1 MFNTALFDL
10 DGVVLDTESQYT
22 VCWDRIGKVYKPDI
36 PQFAH
41 LIKGQTLSQIF
52 DRYFKDEKK
61 VQHEIENQLFE
72 FEKNMDYAYIPGVVA
87 FITDLKRHQVN
98 TAIVTSSNQQK
109 MVNVYQRHPE
119 LVTFFDVILTSEDFK
134 RSKPDPDCY
143 LTAAAHFS
151 VSHNQ
156 CVVFEDSINGL
167 KAGKAAQMKV
177 CGLATTNSVEVIK
190 PLSDMVMI
198 DFVGMSYEK
207 LSAMV

>member
-36 PQFAH
+36 PLFAH
-41 LIKGQTLSQIF
+41 HIKGQTLTQIF
-52 DRYFKDEKK
+52 NRYFKDEEKA
-61 VQHEIENQLFE
+61 QHEIENQLIE
-72 FEKNMDYAYIPGVVA
+72 FEKNMDYAYIPGVIA
-87 FITDLKRHQVN
+87 FIKDLKQHHAN

-109 MVNVYQRHPE
+109 MANVYQCHPE
-119 LVTFFDVILTSEDFK
+119 FETLFDVILTSEDFK
-134 RSKPDPDCY
+134 RSKPEPDCY
-143 LTAAAHFS
+143 FTAAAHFA

-177 CGLATTNSVEVIK
+177 CGLATTNAVEVIK
-190 PLSDMVMI
+190 PLSDMVI
-198 DFVGMSYEK
+198 NDFVGMSYEK
-207 LSAMV
+207 LCEII

>member
-22 VCWDRIGKVYKPDI
+22 ACWDRLGKVYKPDI
-36 PQFAH
+36 QHFAH
-41 LIKGQTLSQIF
+41 LIKGQTLMQIF
-52 DRYFKDEKK
+52 ERYFKDEMKA
-61 VQHEIENQLFE
+61 QHDIENQLIE
-72 FEKNMDYAYIPGVVA
+72 FEKNMDYAYIPGVIA
-87 FITDLKRHQVN
+87 FIKDLKRIHVN

-109 MVNVYQRHPE
+109 MANVYQCHPE
-119 LVTFFDVILTSEDFK
+119 FETLFDVILTSGDFK
-134 RSKPDPDCY
+134 RSKPNPDCY

-177 CGLATTNSVEVIK
+177 CGLATTNAVEVIK
-190 PLSDMVMI
+190 PLSDMVMN
-198 DFVGMSYEK
+198 DFVGMNYEK
-207 LSAMV
+207 LCAMV

>member
-41 LIKGQTLSQIF
+41 LIKGQALSQIF

-61 VQHEIENQLFE
+61 VQHEIENQLIE

-98 TAIVTSSNQQK
+98 TAIVTSSNLQK
-109 MVNVYQRHPE
+109 MANVYQRHPE
-119 LVTFFDVILTSEDFK
+119 FETFFDVILTSEDFK

-167 KAGKAAQMKV
+167 KAGNAAQMKV
-177 CGLATTNSVEVIK
+177 FGLATTNSVEVIE
-190 PLSDMVMI
+190 PLSDMVMN

-207 LSAMV
+207 LSAMI

>member
-36 PQFAH
+36 PHFAH
-41 LIKGQTLSQIF
+41 LIKGQTLNQIF
-52 DRYFKDEKK
+52 DRYFKDEVK
-61 VQHEIENQLFE
+61 VQHEIENQLIE
-72 FEKNMDYAYIPGVVA
+72 FEKSMDYAYIPGVVT

-109 MVNVYQRHPE
+109 MTNVYQRHPE
-119 LVTFFDVILTSEDFK
+119 FEAFFDVILTSENFK

-167 KAGKAAQMKV
+167 KAGNAAQMKV
-177 CGLATTNSVEVIK
+177 CGLATTNSVEVIE
-190 PLSDMVMI
+190 PLSDIVMI

-207 LSAMV
+207 LCAMV

>member
-1 MFNTALFDL
+1 MFNTALFDI

-36 PQFAH
+36 PKFAH
-41 LIKGQTLSQIF
+41 LIKGQTLTQIF
-52 DRYFKDEKK
+52 VRYFKDEEKA
-61 VQHEIENQLFE
+61 QHEIENQLIE

-109 MVNVYQRHPE
+109 MANVYQCHPE
-119 LVTFFDVILTSEDFK
+119 FETLFDVILTSEDFK
-134 RSKPDPDCY
+134 RSKPEPDCY
-143 LTAAAHFS
+143 LTAAAHFA

-177 CGLATTNSVEVIK
+177 CGLATTNSIETVK
-190 PLSDMVMI
+190 PLSDMVI
-198 DFVGMSYEK
+198 KDFVEMGYEK
-207 LSAMV
+207 LCEII

>member
-36 PQFAH
+36 PKFAH
-41 LIKGQTLSQIF
+41 LIKGQTLTQIF
-52 DRYFKDEKK
+52 DRYFKDEEKA
-61 VQHEIENQLFE
+61 QREIENQLIE

-87 FITDLKRHQVN
+87 FITNLKRHQVN

-109 MVNVYQRHPE
+109 MANVYQCHPE
-119 LVTFFDVILTSEDFK
+119 FETLFDVIFTSEDFEQ
-134 RSKPDPDCY
+134 SKPDPDCY
-143 LTAAAHFS
+143 LTAAAHFA
-151 VSHNQ
+151 VSQNQ

-190 PLSDMVMI
+190 PLSDIVMI

-207 LSAMV
+207 LSAMI

>member
-36 PQFAH
+36 PHFAH
-41 LIKGQTLSQIF
+41 LIKGQTLTQIF
-52 DRYFKDEKK
+52 DRYFKDEEI
-61 VQHEIENQLFE
+61 VQHEIENQLIE
-72 FEKNMDYAYIPGVVA
+72 FEKSMDYAYIPGVVT

-109 MVNVYQRHPE
+109 MTNVYQRHPE
-119 LVTFFDVILTSEDFK
+119 FEAFFDVILTSENFK

-167 KAGKAAQMKV
+167 KAGNAAQMKV
-177 CGLATTNSVEVIK
+177 FGLATTNSVEVIE
-190 PLSDMVMI
+190 PLSDMVMN

-207 LSAMV
+207 LCAMV

>member
-22 VCWDRIGKVYKPDI
+22 VCWNRIGKVYKPDI
-36 PQFAH
+36 PHFAH
-41 LIKGQTLSQIF
+41 LIKGQTLTQIF
-52 DRYFKDEKK
+52 DRYFNDEEKA
-61 VQHEIENQLFE
+61 QHEIENQLNE
-72 FEKNMDYAYIPGVVA
+72 FEKNMDYAYIPGVVS
-87 FITDLKRHQVN
+87 FINELKRNHVN

-109 MVNVYQRHPE
+109 MANVYQRHPE
-119 LVTFFDVILTSEDFK
+119 FETLFDIILTSEDFK

-143 LTAAAHFS
+143 LTAADHFS

-167 KAGKAAQMKV
+167 KAGNAAQMKV

-190 PLSDMVMI
+190 PLSDMVMN

-207 LSAMV
+207 LSAML

>member
-41 LIKGQTLSQIF
+41 LIKGQTLTQIF
-52 DRYFKDEKK
+52 DRYFKDEEEA
-61 VQHEIENQLFE
+61 QHEIENQLIE
-72 FEKNMDYAYIPGVVA
+72 FEKNMDYAYIPGVIA
-87 FITDLKRHQVN
+87 FIKDLKQHHVK

-109 MVNVYQRHPE
+109 MANVYLCHPE
-119 LVTFFDVILTSEDFK
+119 FETFFDVILTSEDFK
-134 RSKPDPDCY
+134 QSKPNPDCY
-143 LTAAAHFS
+143 LTAAAHFA

-177 CGLATTNSVEVIK
+177 CGLATTNSVELIE
-190 PLSDMVMI
+190 PLSDMVI
-198 DFVGMSYEK
+198 NDFVGMSYEK
-207 LSAMV
+207 LCAMI

>member
-41 LIKGQTLSQIF
+41 LIKGQTLTQIF
-52 DRYFKDEKK
+52 DRYFKDEEKA
-61 VQHEIENQLFE
+61 QHEIENQLIE

-87 FITDLKRHQVN
+87 FITDLKRHQIN

-109 MVNVYQRHPE
+109 MANVYQRHPE
-119 LVTFFDVILTSEDFK
+119 FETFFDVILTSEDFK
-134 RSKPDPDCY
+134 QSKPDPDCY

-177 CGLATTNSVEVIK
+177 CGLATTNAVEVIE
-190 PLSDMVMI
+190 PLSDMVMN

>member
-10 DGVVLDTESQYT
+10 DGVVLDSESQYT

-36 PQFAH
+36 PKFAH
-41 LIKGQTLSQIF
+41 LIKGQTLTQIF
-52 DRYFKDEKK
+52 DRYFKDEEK
-61 VQHEIENQLFE
+61 VQHEIENQLIE
-72 FEKNMDYAYIPGVVA
+72 FEKNMDYVYIPGVVA

-109 MVNVYQRHPE
+109 MANVYQCHPE
-119 LVTFFDVILTSEDFK
+119 FETLFDVIYTSEDFK
-134 RSKPDPDCY
+134 RSKPEPDCY

-156 CVVFEDSINGL
+156 CIVFEDSINGL

-177 CGLATTNSVEVIK
+177 CGLATTNSIETVK
-190 PLSDMVMI
+190 PLSDMVI
-198 DFVGMSYEK
+198 KDFVEMSYEK
-207 LSAMV
+207 LCEII

>member
-22 VCWDRIGKVYKPDI
+22 VCWDRIGKVYIPDI
-36 PQFAH
+36 PHFAH
-41 LIKGQTLSQIF
+41 LIKGQTLTQIF

-61 VQHEIENQLFE
+61 AQHEIENQLIE

-109 MVNVYQRHPE
+109 MTNVYQRHPE
-119 LVTFFDVILTSEDFK
+119 FETFFDVILTSEDFK

-167 KAGKAAQMKV
+167 KAGNAAQMKV

-190 PLSDMVMI
+190 PLSDMVMN

-207 LSAMV
+207 LSAMI

>member
-36 PQFAH
+36 PKFAH
-41 LIKGQTLSQIF
+41 LIKGQTLTQIF
-52 DRYFKDEKK
+52 DRYFKDEEK
-61 VQHEIENQLFE
+61 VQHEIENQLIE

-109 MVNVYQRHPE
+109 MANVYQCHPE
-119 LVTFFDVILTSEDFK
+119 FETLFDVILTSEDFK
-134 RSKPDPDCY
+134 RSKPEPDCY
-143 LTAAAHFS
+143 LTAADHFS

-177 CGLATTNSVEVIK
+177 CGLATTNSIETVK
-190 PLSDMVMI
+190 PLSDMVI
-198 DFVGMSYEK
+198 KDFVGMSYEK
-207 LSAMV
+207 LCEII

>member
-36 PQFAH
+36 PHFAH
-41 LIKGQTLSQIF
+41 LIKGQTLNQIF
-52 DRYFKDEKK
+52 DRYFKDEEI
-61 VQHEIENQLFE
+61 VQHEIENQLIE
-72 FEKNMDYAYIPGVVA
+72 FEKSMDYAYIPGVVA
-87 FITDLKRHQVN
+87 FITDLKRYQVN

-109 MVNVYQRHPE
+109 MTNVYQRHPE
-119 LVTFFDVILTSEDFK
+119 FQAFFDVILTSEDFK

-167 KAGKAAQMKV
+167 KAGNAAQMKV
-177 CGLATTNSVEVIK
+177 CGLATTNSVEVIE
-190 PLSDMVMI
+190 PLSDMVMN

-207 LSAMV
+207 LSAMI

>member
-36 PQFAH
+36 PHFAH
-41 LIKGQTLSQIF
+41 LIKGQTMTQIF
-52 DRYFKDEKK
+52 DRYFKDEEI
-61 VQHEIENQLFE
+61 VQHEIENQLIE
-72 FEKNMDYAYIPGVVA
+72 FEKSMDYAYIPGVVA
-87 FITDLKRHQVN
+87 FITDLKRYQVN

-109 MVNVYQRHPE
+109 MTNVYQRHPE
-119 LVTFFDVILTSEDFK
+119 FQAFFDVILTSEDFK

-167 KAGKAAQMKV
+167 KAGNAAQMKV
-177 CGLATTNSVEVIK
+177 CGLATTNSVEVIE
-190 PLSDMVMI
+190 PLSDMVMN

-207 LSAMV
+207 LSAMI

>member
-36 PQFAH
+36 PHFAH
-41 LIKGQTLSQIF
+41 LIKGQTLNQIF
-52 DRYFKDEKK
+52 NRYFKDEEEA
-61 VQHEIENQLFE
+61 QHEIENQLIE
-72 FEKNMDYAYIPGVVA
+72 FEKSMDYAYIPGVDA
-87 FITDLKRHQVN
+87 FITDLKRYQVN
-98 TAIVTSSNQQK
+98 MAIVTSSNQQK
-109 MVNVYQRHPE
+109 MTNVYQRHPE
-119 LVTFFDVILTSEDFK
+119 FEVFFDVILTSEDFK

-167 KAGKAAQMKV
+167 KAGNAAQMKV
-177 CGLATTNSVEVIK
+177 CGLATTNSVEVIE
-190 PLSDMVMI
+190 PLSDMVMN
-198 DFVGMSYEK
+198 DFVGVSYEK
-207 LSAMV
+207 LSAMI

>member
-36 PQFAH
+36 PKFAH
-41 LIKGQTLSQIF
+41 LIKGQTLTQIF
-52 DRYFKDEKK
+52 DRYFKDEEK
-61 VQHEIENQLFE
+61 VQHEIENQLIE
-72 FEKNMDYAYIPGVVA
+72 FEKNMDYAYIQGVVA
-87 FITDLKRHQVN
+87 FIKDLKQHQVN

-109 MVNVYQRHPE
+109 MANVYQCHPE
-119 LVTFFDVILTSEDFK
+119 FETLFDVILTSEDFK

-143 LTAAAHFS
+143 LTAAAHFA

-177 CGLATTNSVEVIK
+177 CGLATTNSVELIE
-190 PLSDMVMI
+190 PLSDMVI
-198 DFVGMSYEK
+198 NDFVGMSYEK
-207 LSAMV
+207 LCAMV

>member
-22 VCWDRIGKVYKPDI
+22 VCWDRIGKVYKSDI

-41 LIKGQTLSQIF
+41 LIKGQTLTQIF

-61 VQHEIENQLFE
+61 AQHEIENLLIE

-87 FITDLKRHQVN
+87 FIKDLKQHHVN

-109 MVNVYQRHPE
+109 MANVYQRHPE
-119 LVTFFDVILTSEDFK
+119 FATLFDVILTSEDFK
-134 RSKPDPDCY
+134 RSKPEPDCY
-143 LTAAAHFS
+143 LTAAAHYA

-177 CGLATTNSVEVIK
+177 CGLATTNSIEAVK
-190 PLSDMVMI
+190 PLSDMVI
-198 DFVGMSYEK
+198 KDFVGMSYEN
-207 LSAMV
+207 LCEII

>member
-22 VCWDRIGKVYKPDI
+22 VCWDRLGKVYKPDI
-36 PQFAH
+36 QHFAH
-41 LIKGQTLSQIF
+41 LIKGQTLTQIF
-52 DRYFKDEKK
+52 DRYFKDEEKA
-61 VQHEIENQLFE
+61 QHEIENQLIE

-87 FITDLKRHQVN
+87 FIKDLKRHQVN

-109 MVNVYQRHPE
+109 MANVYQRHPE
-119 LVTFFDVILTSEDFK
+119 FETLFDVILTSEDFK
-134 RSKPDPDCY
+134 RSKPEPDCY
-143 LTAAAHFS
+143 LTAAAHFA

-177 CGLATTNSVEVIK
+177 CGLATTNSIETVK
-190 PLSDMVMI
+190 PLSDMVI
-198 DFVGMSYEK
+198 NDFVGMSYEK
-207 LSAMV
+207 LCEII

>member
-22 VCWDRIGKVYKPDI
+22 VCWDRLGKVYKPDI
-36 PQFAH
+36 QHFAH
-41 LIKGQTLSQIF
+41 LIKGQTLTQIF
-52 DRYFKDEKK
+52 DRYFKDEEKA
-61 VQHEIENQLFE
+61 QHEIENQLIE
-72 FEKNMDYAYIPGVVA
+72 FEKNMDYAYIPDVVA

-109 MVNVYQRHPE
+109 MANVYQRHPE
-119 LVTFFDVILTSEDFK
+119 FETLFDVILTSEDFK
-134 RSKPDPDCY
+134 RSKPEPDCY
-143 LTAAAHFS
+143 LTAAAHFA

-177 CGLATTNSVEVIK
+177 CGLATTNSIEAVK
-190 PLSDMVMI
+190 PLSDMVI
-198 DFVGMSYEK
+198 KDFVGMSYEK
-207 LSAMV
+207 LCEII

>member
-22 VCWDRIGKVYKPDI
+22 VCWNRIGKVYKPDI
-36 PQFAH
+36 SHFAH
-41 LIKGQTLSQIF
+41 LIKGQTLTQIF
-52 DRYFKDEKK
+52 NRYFKDEKK
-61 VQHEIENQLFE
+61 AQHEIENQLIE

-87 FITDLKRHQVN
+87 FINELKRNQVN

-109 MVNVYQRHPE
+109 MANVYQRHPE
-119 LVTFFDVILTSEDFK
+119 FETLFDVILTSEDFK
-134 RSKPDPDCY
+134 RSKPEPDCY
-143 LTAAAHFS
+143 LTAAAHFA

-177 CGLATTNSVEVIK
+177 CGLATTNSIETVK
-190 PLSDMVMI
+190 PLSDMVI
-198 DFVGMSYEK
+198 KDFVGMSYEK
-207 LSAMV
+207 LCEII

>member
-36 PQFAH
+36 PKFAH
-41 LIKGQTLSQIF
+41 LIKGQTLTQIF
-52 DRYFKDEKK
+52 DRYFKDDEKA
-61 VQHEIENQLFE
+61 QHEIENQLIE

-87 FITDLKRHQVN
+87 FINELKWNQVN

-109 MVNVYQRHPE
+109 MANVYQCHPE
-119 LVTFFDVILTSEDFK
+119 FETLFDVILTSEDFK
-134 RSKPDPDCY
+134 RSKPEPDCY

-151 VSHNQ
+151 VSYNQ

-167 KAGKAAQMKV
+167 KAGNAAQMKV
-177 CGLATTNSVEVIK
+177 CGLATTNSIETVK
-190 PLSDMVMI
+190 PLSDMVI
-198 DFVGMSYEK
+198 NDFVGISYEK
-207 LSAMV
+207 LCAMI

>member
-41 LIKGQTLSQIF
+41 LIKGQTLTQIF
-52 DRYFKDEKK
+52 DRYFKDEEKA
-61 VQHEIENQLFE
+61 QHEIENQLIE
-72 FEKNMDYAYIPGVVA
+72 YEKNMDYAYIPGVVA

-109 MVNVYQRHPE
+109 MANVYQRHPE
-119 LVTFFDVILTSEDFK
+119 FATLFDVILTSEDFK
-134 RSKPDPDCY
+134 RSKPEPDCY
-143 LTAAAHFS
+143 LTAAAHYA

-156 CVVFEDSINGL
+156 CIVFEDSINGL

-190 PLSDMVMI
+190 PLSDIVMI

-207 LSAMV
+207 LSTMI

>member
-22 VCWDRIGKVYKPDI
+22 VCWDRIGKIYKPDI
-36 PQFAH
+36 PHFAH
-41 LIKGQTLSQIF
+41 LIKGQTLTQIF
-52 DRYFKDEKK
+52 NRYFKDEEKT
-61 VQHEIENQLFE
+61 QHEIENQLIE

-87 FITDLKRHQVN
+87 FIKDLKQHHAN

-109 MVNVYQRHPE
+109 MANVYQRHPE
-119 LVTFFDVILTSEDFK
+119 FETLFDVILTSEDFK
-134 RSKPDPDCY
+134 RSKPEPDCY
-143 LTAAAHFS
+143 LTAAAHFA

-190 PLSDMVMI
+190 PLSDIVMI

-207 LSAMV
+207 LSTMI

>member
-36 PQFAH
+36 PHFAH
-41 LIKGQTLSQIF
+41 LIKGQTLNQIF
-52 DRYFKDEKK
+52 NRYFKDEEEA
-61 VQHEIENQLFE
+61 QHEIENQLIE
-72 FEKNMDYAYIPGVVA
+72 FEKSMDYAYIPGVVA
-87 FITDLKRHQVN
+87 FITDLKRYQVN
-98 TAIVTSSNQQK
+98 MAIVTSSNQQK
-109 MVNVYQRHPE
+109 MTNVYQRHPE
-119 LVTFFDVILTSEDFK
+119 FEVFFDVILTSEDFK

-167 KAGKAAQMKV
+167 KAGNAAQMKV
-177 CGLATTNSVEVIK
+177 CGLATTNSVEVIE
-190 PLSDMVMI
+190 PLSDMVMN
-198 DFVGMSYEK
+198 DFVGVSYEK
-207 LSAMV
+207 LSAMI

>member
-36 PQFAH
+36 PHFAH
-41 LIKGQTLSQIF
+41 LIKGQTLTQIF
-52 DRYFKDEKK
+52 NRYFKDEEKA
-61 VQHEIENQLFE
+61 QHEIENQLIE

-87 FITDLKRHQVN
+87 FIKDLKQNHVN
-98 TAIVTSSNQQK
+98 TAIVTSSNQKK
-109 MVNVYQRHPE
+109 MANVYHRHPE
-119 LVTFFDVILTSEDFK
+119 FETLFDVILTSEDFK
-134 RSKPDPDCY
+134 RSKPEPDCY
-143 LTAAAHFS
+143 LTAAAHFA

-177 CGLATTNSVEVIK
+177 CGLATTNSIEVIE
-190 PLSDMVMI
+190 PLSDMVMK

-207 LSAMV
+207 LCEII

>member
-22 VCWDRIGKVYKPDI
+22 ACWDWIGKVYKPDI
-36 PQFAH
+36 PHFAH
-41 LIKGQTLSQIF
+41 LIKGQTLTQIF
-52 DRYFKDEKK
+52 DRYFKDEEKA
-61 VQHEIENQLFE
+61 QHEIENQLIE
-72 FEKNMDYAYIPGVVA
+72 FEKNMDYAYIPDVVA

-109 MVNVYQRHPE
+109 MANVYQRHPE
-119 LVTFFDVILTSEDFK
+119 FEAFFDVILTSEDFK
-134 RSKPDPDCY
+134 RSKPEPDCY

-156 CVVFEDSINGL
+156 CIVFEDSINGL

-177 CGLATTNSVEVIK
+177 CGLATTNSIETVK
-190 PLSDMVMI
+190 PLSDMVI
-198 DFVGMSYEK
+198 KDFVEMSYEK
-207 LSAMV
+207 LCEII

>member
-36 PQFAH
+36 PQFAD
-41 LIKGQTLSQIF
+41 LIKGQTLTQIF
-52 DRYFKDEKK
+52 DRYFKDEEMA
-61 VQHEIENQLFE
+61 QHEIENQLIE
-72 FEKNMDYAYIPGVVA
+72 FEKSMDYAYIPGVIA
-87 FITDLKRHQVN
+87 FIKDLKQHHVN

-109 MVNVYQRHPE
+109 MTNVYQRHPE
-119 LVTFFDVILTSEDFK
+119 FETFFDVILTSEDFK

-177 CGLATTNSVEVIK
+177 CGLATTNSVELIE
-190 PLSDMVMI
+190 PLSDMVI
-198 DFVGMSYEK
+198 NDFVGMSYEK
-207 LSAMV
+207 LCAMI

>member
-36 PQFAH
+36 PKFAH
-41 LIKGQTLSQIF
+41 LIKGQTLTQIF
-52 DRYFKDEKK
+52 DRYFKDEEK
-61 VQHEIENQLFE
+61 VQHEIENQLIE
-72 FEKNMDYAYIPGVVA
+72 FEKNMDYAYIPGVLA
-87 FITDLKRHQVN
+87 FIKDLKRHQVN

-109 MVNVYQRHPE
+109 MANVYQCHPE
-119 LVTFFDVILTSEDFK
+119 FETLFDVILTSEDFK
-134 RSKPDPDCY
+134 RSKPEPDCY

-177 CGLATTNSVEVIK
+177 CGLATTNSIETVK
-190 PLSDMVMI
+190 PLSDMVI
-198 DFVGMSYEK
+198 KDFVGMSYAK
-207 LSAMV
+207 LCEII

>member
-36 PQFAH
+36 PHFAH
-41 LIKGQTLSQIF
+41 LIKGQTLTQIF
-52 DRYFKDEKK
+52 DRYFTDEEN
-61 VQHEIENQLFE
+61 VQHEIENLLIE
-72 FEKNMDYAYIPGVVA
+72 FEKSMDYAYIPGVVA

-109 MVNVYQRHPE
+109 MANVYQCHPE
-119 LVTFFDVILTSEDFK
+119 FETFFDVILTSEDFK
-134 RSKPDPDCY
+134 RSKPEPDCY
-143 LTAAAHFS
+143 LAAAAHFA

-167 KAGKAAQMKV
+167 KAGNAAQMKV
-177 CGLATTNSVEVIK
+177 CGLATTNSVEVIE
-190 PLSDMVMI
+190 PLSDMVMN

-207 LSAMV
+207 LCAMV

>member
-36 PQFAH
+36 PHFAH
-41 LIKGQTLSQIF
+41 LIKGQTLTQIF
-52 DRYFKDEKK
+52 DRYFKDEEI
-61 VQHEIENQLFE
+61 VQHEIENQLIE
-72 FEKNMDYAYIPGVVA
+72 FEKSMDYAYIPGVVA
-87 FITDLKRHQVN
+87 FITDLKRYQVN

-109 MVNVYQRHPE
+109 MTNVYQRHPE
-119 LVTFFDVILTSEDFK
+119 FQAFFDVILTSEDFK

-167 KAGKAAQMKV
+167 KAGNAAQMKV
-177 CGLATTNSVEVIK
+177 CGLATTNSVEVIE
-190 PLSDMVMI
+190 PLSDMVMN

-207 LSAMV
+207 LSAMI

>member
-10 DGVVLDTESQYT
+10 DGVVLDTETQYT

-36 PQFAH
+36 PKFAH
-41 LIKGQTLSQIF
+41 LIKGQTLTQIF
-52 DRYFKDEKK
+52 DRYFKDEEK
-61 VQHEIENQLFE
+61 VQHEIENQLIE

-109 MVNVYQRHPE
+109 MANVYQCHPE
-119 LVTFFDVILTSEDFK
+119 FEAFFDVILTSEDFK
-134 RSKPDPDCY
+134 RSKPEPDCY

-177 CGLATTNSVEVIK
+177 CGLATTNSIETVK
-190 PLSDMVMI
+190 PLSDMVI
-198 DFVGMSYEK
+198 KDFVGMSYEK
-207 LSAMV
+207 LCEII